1 MADNLTY
8 RGYPLVRC
16 NNELYYGNPSDSY
29 VVFIQI
35 LDSEEQNGVQIA
47 TKTHVQLVYN
57 DTSQGPKARIK
68 RESDKQG
75 LYSALEIGC
84 IWLKRALSEK

>member
-1 MADNLTY
+1 MAENLTY

-16 NNELYYGNPSDSY
+16 NNELYYGNPSDSH
-29 VVFIQI
+29 VIFIQV
-35 LDSEEQNGVQIA
+35 LDEEEQNGVRVA
-47 TKTHVQLVYN
+47 TKTHVQLVSN
-57 DTSQGPKARIK
+57 DTSLGPNARLK

-84 IWLKRALSEK
+84 IWLKRALAE